1 MIVISNSSPI
11 IALSR
16 CQQLHLFKELFGR
29 IFIPHAVYE
38 ETVLECHFPL
48 LQESIAPAINDFI
61 LVVNPAANYSFSR
74 NLGKGERGVLNLAIE
89 KRPDMLVMDDQK
101 ARNEAKELGFL
112 PSFTTDIIKK
122 AAEKRKMIESYDE
135 IMNQLHTFG
144 IYLPE

>member
-16 CQQLHLFKELFGR
+16 CQQLHLFKDLFAH
-29 IFIPHAVYE
+29 IFIPQAVYE

-48 LQESIAPAINDFI
+48 LKESIAQTINDFI
-61 LVVNPAANYSFSR
+61 IVVNPAANYSFSR

-89 KRPDMLVMDDQK
+89 RRPDILVIDDKK

-112 PSFTTDIIKK
+112 PSFTTDIIK
-122 AAEKRKMIESYDE
+122 AAEKRTLIESYE
-135 IMNQLHTFG
+135 TVMRQLHTLG

>member
-16 CQQLHLFKELFGR
+16 CQQLHLFKVLFGH
-29 IFIPHAVYE
+29 IFIPYTVYE

-48 LQESIAPAINDFI
+48 LKESIARTINDFI
-61 LVVNPAANYSFSR
+61 FIVNPAANYSFSR

-89 KRPDMLVMDDQK
+89 KRPDILVIDDKK
-101 ARNEAKELGFL
+101 ARNEAKELGFF
-112 PSFTTDIIKK
+112 PSFTTDILK
-122 AAEKRKMIESYDE
+122 AAEKRKLIASYE
-135 IMNQLHTFG
+135 NVMKQLQTIG

>member
-16 CQQLHLFKELFGR
+16 CDQLHLFQQLFGR

-38 ETVLECHFPL
+38 ETVLECKFT
-48 LQESIAPAINDFI
+48 LQKENISKAINDFI
-61 LVVNPAANYSFSR
+61 IVVNPATNYSFSR

-89 KRPDMLVMDDQK
+89 KRPDILVMDDKK
-101 ARNEAKELGFL
+101 ARNEAKELGFF
-112 PSFTTDIIKK
+112 PSFTTDIIK
-122 AAEKRKMIESYDE
+122 AAEKRNLIDSYDGV
-135 IMNQLHTFG
+135 MKQLHQLG

>member
-16 CQQLHLFKELFGR
+16 CQHLHLFKELFGR

-38 ETVLECHFPL
+38 ETVLECHLPS
-48 LQESIAPAINDFI
+48 LQESISPAINDFI
-61 LVVNPAANYSFSR
+61 IVANPAANYSFSR

-89 KRPDMLVMDDQK
+89 KRPDILVIDDKK

-112 PSFTTDIIKK
+112 PSFTTDILK
-122 AAEKRKMIESYDE
+122 AAEKRKLIDSYE
-135 IMNQLHTFG
+135 NVMQRLHIFG